1 MTTTNGTVAVENSE
15 ENVIQFTSLTPEQLV
30 SKWDMENKISEDA
43 VAKLLEEGFTSL
55 EAIRLLDADDL
66 SRSKIS
72 RGQKKLILE
81 CVRVLNGGKT
91 SSIMTT
97 GSLEPPNNG
106 PLNNGPPNNGPPN
119 NRLLN
124 NGPQTSSAGAS
135 AVSAP
140 TINNQSGTLL
150 NQNGG
155 TNSDASLDQ
164 SSHSSTQDGNARLSS
179 DAYIQGLLA
188 QLTSGQLQARNGI
201 SSDSLIGGILSSDSR
216 PGVTQTSTVTSSPQI
231 QSYRDPQI
239 YLSAAA
245 NGKSASTHYDI
256 VDFVSGNVEEE
267 IVVGGS
273 GSHQVVLKSGPKKPK
288 LESITLAQWT
298 IANLAILY
306 KLNGDGKL
314 AGEGIMDYLS
324 YTTKVC
330 QLVQRYNLVSV
341 LLYDREYRK
350 LQCSHEFRWGTDV
363 PHLHSVYLQPR
374 LPRPGSQA
382 PNKAYPNSKPQTSS
396 SPLTLDGKVICK
408 LFNTKNGCHYK
419 EACRF
424 VHQCSHPGCHLL
436 HSAVTHSPKN

>member
-1 MTTTNGTVAVENSE
+1 MTTTNGTVENSE

-30 SKWDMENKISEDA
+30 SKWAMENKISEDA

-91 SSIMTT
+91 SSIMKT

-119 NRLLN
+119 NGLLN

-140 TINNQSGTLL
+140 TINNQSGTSL

-164 SSHSSTQDGNARLSS
+164 SSHSSTQDGSACLSS

-256 VDFVSGNVEEE
+256 VDFVSGNVEGE

-350 LQCSHEFRWGTDV
+350 LNVIMNLDGEHMCHTSIQFTYNLDCPAPEAKPQIRLIPIQNPKQV
-363 PHLHSVYLQPR
+363 APHLPWMAR
-374 LPRPGSQA
+374 LFASCSTLRMDVITKKHVGLC
-382 PNKAYPNSKPQTSS
+382 TSA
-396 SPLTLDGKVICK
+396 LTQGVICCT
-408 LFNTKNGCHYK
+408 L
-419 EACRF
+419 
-424 VHQCSHPGCHLL
+424 Q
-436 HSAVTHSPKN
+436 

>member
-30 SKWDMENKISEDA
+30 SKWAMENKISEDA
-43 VAKLLEEGFTSL
+43 AAKLLEEGFTSL

-66 SRSKIS
+66 SKSKIS
-72 RGQKKLILE
+72 RGQKKLIL
-81 CVRVLNGGKT
+81 
-91 SSIMTT
+91 
-97 GSLEPPNNG
+97 
-106 PLNNGPPNNGPPN
+106 
-119 NRLLN
+119 
-124 NGPQTSSAGAS
+124 GAS

-314 AGEGIMDYLS
+314 AGEGIMDCHTQRRFASLCKGTTWYLS
-324 YTTKVC
+324 CCMT
-330 QLVQRYNLVSV
+330 
-341 LLYDREYRK
+341 
-350 LQCSHEFRWGTDV
+350 
-363 PHLHSVYLQPR
+363 
-374 LPRPGSQA
+374 GSTG
-382 PNKAYPNSKPQTSS
+382 NSNVIMN
-396 SPLTLDGKVICK
+396 LDGEQM
-408 LFNTKNGCHYK
+408 CHT
-419 EACRF
+419 
-424 VHQCSHPGCHLL
+424 SI
-436 HSAVTHSPKN
+436 